1 MSGFELTRSNM
12 YSLLDSIIQQI
23 KAESVNQRVELF
35 NTMVR
40 WSDTSY
46 KIGYP
51 EAAQKRIVGLC
62 FALEHFAEK
71 AHQMGGSTSE
81 YRYAS
86 FGEHK
91 YDICDICTVMGL
103 AAFDAFLYDRFIK
116 DRPVEAYMREH
127 VRPKFSADGRW
138 LPYAGKSNQCTHLNL
153 SGRVCCWGFS
163 PSTDKM
169 IDYDPQNCYTYYWKK
184 LVKSCRNESN
194 RQISAYHYRVHIGVY
209 FFLALDCPIP
219 VVHALV
225 ENRAGPC
232 IYDPR
237 IFF

>member
-1 MSGFELTRSNM
+1 MVSRA
-12 YSLLDSIIQQI
+12 IQDRI
-23 KAESVNQRVELF
+23 PGGRAKAYR
-35 NTMVR
+35 
-40 WSDTSY
+40 
-46 KIGYP
+46 
-51 EAAQKRIVGLC
+51 RIVFCL
-62 FALEHFAEK
+62 AHFAEK
-71 AHQMGGSTSE
+71 AHQMGGRTSK

-91 YDICDICTVMGL
+91 YDKCDICTAMGL
-103 AAFDAFLYDRFIK
+103 AALDAFLYDRFIK
-116 DRPVEAYMREH
+116 DKPVEAYMREH

-138 LPYAGKSNQCTHLNL
+138 LPYGGKPDQCIHLNL
-153 SGRVCCWGFS
+153 SDRVCCWGFS
-163 PSTDKM
+163 PSTDK
-169 IDYDPQNCYTYYWKK
+169 IFDYDPEVCYTYYWKK
-184 LVKSCRNESN
+184 LVKGCRDESE
-194 RQISAYHYRVHIGVY
+194 RQISAYHDRVHICVY